1 MESRI
6 GQSGKSK
13 IADILKHKHVAEI
26 VRINDPK
33 HLGRIKVDIKGV
45 FSTVDNKETVD
56 FDKSPWIYPE
66 TPHQNTF
73 HTPKLKEKVIVW
85 FDGDINHGRYRSY
98 DEIKKDL
105 LDLLKEDYEGF
116 KSVIRDEEEELE
128 ISYSRK
134 RGVVMKLDVNTVRI
148 FKDKNK
154 ILLSLNDDTNVVEI
168 EDDFVRANFN
178 KGQRVVEINKE
189 GVSTVSD
196 KIFHGSLNK
205 AKEPC
210 VMGEVNENQLNA
222 IWDAINKINEDN
234 KSFHEAQSKITNAI
248 GILKPLFPAHVKAK
262 TNATTNISKDKKIK
276 AKVPETLSKV
286 NRLD

>member
-13 IADILKHKHVAEI
+13 IANILKHKHVAEI

-45 FSTVDNKETVD
+45 FSTVDGKETID

-105 LDLLKEDYEGF
+105 SDLLKEDYEGF
-116 KSVIRDEEEELE
+116 KSVVRDEEEKLE

-134 RGVVMKLDVNTVRI
+134 RGVVMKLDVNTIRV

-168 EDDFVRANFN
+168 EDDFIKASFN
-178 KGQRVVEINKE
+178 KDQRVIEVNKE
-189 GVSTVSD
+189 GVSIVSD
-196 KIFHGSLNK
+196 KIFHGSLNG

-210 VMGEVNENQLNA
+210 VMGKVNESQLNA
-222 IWDAINKINEDN
+222 IWDAINKINEDL
-234 KSFHEAQSKITNAI
+234 KSFHDTQGKITNAVA
-248 GILKPLFPAHVKAK
+248 ILKPLFPAHTKAK
-262 TNATTNISKDKKIK
+262 ASATINISKDKKIK

-286 NRLD
+286 NSLD